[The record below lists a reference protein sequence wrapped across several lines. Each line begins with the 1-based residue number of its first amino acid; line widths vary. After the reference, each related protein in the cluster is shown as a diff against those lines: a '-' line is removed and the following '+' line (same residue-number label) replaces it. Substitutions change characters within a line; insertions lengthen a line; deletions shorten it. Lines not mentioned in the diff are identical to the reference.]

1 MNLVAEAHAAS
12 ACDPIRIV
20 AITVRPRHAVRYDV
34 LVPIPHLLNQRVHES
49 DACTATWRRR
59 FLVYRSGLLSVLDF
73 GQCRYRLFGN
83 SSSCCRLLLLLL
95 KLYLSLS

>member
-20 AITVRPRHAVRYDV
+20 AIAVRPRIAIRYDV

-49 DACTATWRRR
+49 DTGTATWRRR
-59 FLVYRSGLLSVLDF
+59 FLVCRSGVLSVLDL
-73 GQCRYRLFGN
+73 GQCRYRLFGH
-83 SSSCCRLLLLLL
+83 SSSCSCLLLLLL
-95 KLYLSLS
+95 KLYLRLS